1 MIKVKTI
8 KEYNKSPT
16 ESISNSYDTKPNAFS
31 EPGIKILV
39 GVRGTGKSYTASKI
53 MLQAVKD
60 KTFDNFI
67 FITPTFESNSGH
79 YKQFNILPENV
90 IYPSKTAI
98 DEVIE
103 KIEQDRDDFE
113 NYLVEMEIYKRF
125 KRDSKNKKNI
135 SLITTDNLND
145 YMDYGYINENG
156 MINRD
161 IVKPEWKYKIIRPPQ
176 TLLLVDDCLGSSVLS
191 QTDSFTKLM
200 IMNRHIAPM
209 SQAYGNR
216 QALGCSVMLLVQS
229 YTARNGIP
237 RSCRE
242 NCTDLILFTNKSKD
256 QMKKIK
262 DELAGA
268 IDENNFQIAC
278 DYALKEKHD
287 NLSITFNPKCPT
299 KTFRKNLSS
308 FIVFG
313 EDLKHCN
320 CDGKMRKVLVKQ
332 PKDKDEKEDEKED
345 ENINK

>member
-16 ESISNSYDTKPNAFS
+16 ESISNAYDTKPNAFQ
-31 EPGIKILV
+31 EPGIKLLV
-39 GVRGTGKSYTASKI
+39 GTRGSGKSFTASKI

-60 KTFDNFI
+60 KTFDNII
-67 FITPTFESNSGH
+67 FITPTFESNAGH
-79 YKQFNILPENV
+79 YKQFNISPENV
-90 IYPSKTAI
+90 IYPSRTAI
-98 DEVIE
+98 DEVIA

-113 NYLVEMEIYKRF
+113 NYLVEMEIYRRF
-125 KRDSKNKKNI
+125 KQDSKNKKTI
-135 SLITTDNLND
+135 SMITTDNLND
-145 YMDYGYINENG
+145 YMTYGYINENG
-156 MINRD
+156 MMNRN
-161 IVKPEWKYKIIRPPQ
+161 IVKPEWKYPIIRPSQ
-176 TLLLVDDCLGSSVLS
+176 TLLVVDDCLGSSVMS

-209 SQAYGNR
+209 SQPYGNR

-229 YTARNGIP
+229 YTARQGVP

-268 IDENNFQIAC
+268 IDEHNFETAC
-278 DYALKEKHD
+278 NYALKEKHD
-287 NLSITFNPKCPT
+287 NLTITFNPKCRT

-313 EDLKHCN
+313 EDLNHCN
-320 CDGKMRKVLVKQ
+320 CDGKMRKVLVK
-332 PKDKDEKEDEKED
+332 KKDEEKEVK
-345 ENINK
+345 EKGT